1 MLSIIFGDMP
11 EAIYNTDVYFQNQ
24 YKDSWLMKP
33 LSKEMIRDVDKSEVI
48 SANLI
53 ESPVLGPI
61 SPKELSGGVKTL
73 LLLAN
78 DTSKKV
84 FNASTCGDNCAK
96 WILQMGEK
104 APSKINLRH
113 LLDFGPGTF
122 KIKVVNTGT
131 IVKNMAELVAQAG
144 PFV

>member
-61 SPKELSGGVKTL
+61 SPKELSGVVKTL

-104 APSKINLRH
+104 APLKINLRH

>member
-61 SPKELSGGVKTL
+61 SP
-73 LLLAN
+73 
-78 DTSKKV
+78 
-84 FNASTCGDNCAK
+84 
-96 WILQMGEK
+96 
-104 APSKINLRH
+104 
-113 LLDFGPGTF
+113 
-122 KIKVVNTGT
+122 
-131 IVKNMAELVAQAG
+131 
-144 PFV
+144 